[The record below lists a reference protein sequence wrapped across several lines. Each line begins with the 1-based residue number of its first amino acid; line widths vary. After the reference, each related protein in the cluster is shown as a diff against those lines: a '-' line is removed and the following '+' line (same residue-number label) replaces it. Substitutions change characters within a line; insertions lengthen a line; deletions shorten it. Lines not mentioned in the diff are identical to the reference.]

1 MEFIMSKILKSVL
14 FIFSLLLILSC
25 SSNEDKLFKAIEDG
39 NLSKIQSLIESGVSV
54 TSKDKNGLTPIE
66 IARKNK
72 LKNIETYLYEEL
84 KKIFDSE
91 TDKLLKLKF
100 SERLQKLK
108 DIEILRKRD
117 YKIYLDNNDDILNSM
132 NADKRINEE
141 LLLEQEKLF
150 RIHQESIRKFINA
163 KVDLIEDIMKVFI
176 VKDYIDDI
184 ESKDCRHIVNV
195 NIMLNLSDI

>member
-1 MEFIMSKILKSVL
+1 MSKIIKITL
-14 FIFSLLLILSC
+14 FTLSLLLILSC

-72 LKNIETYLYEEL
+72 LKDIETYLYEEL
-84 KKIFDSE
+84 KKVFDAE

-100 SERLQKLK
+100 SERLLELK
-108 DIEILRKRD
+108 NIETIRKKD
-117 YKIYLDNNDDILNSM
+117 YKVYLDNNEKILNSM
-132 NADKRINEE
+132 NFDKRINEQ
-141 LLLEQEKLF
+141 LLLEQENFFK
-150 RIHQESIRKFINA
+150 IHQESIRKFINA
-163 KVDLIEDIMKVFI
+163 KVDLIEEIMKVFI
-176 VKDYIDDI
+176 AKDYIDNI

>member
-1 MEFIMSKILKSVL
+1 MSKILKIVL
-14 FIFSLLLILSC
+14 LVFSLLLILSC
-25 SSNEDKLFKAIEDG
+25 SSNEDKLFKAIENG
-39 NLSKIQSLIESGVSV
+39 NLSKIQSLVEGGVSV
-54 TSKDKNGLTPIE
+54 TSKNKNGLTPIE

-72 LKNIETYLYEEL
+72 LKDIETYLYEEL
-84 KKIFDSE
+84 KKVFDAE

-100 SERLQKLK
+100 SERLQELK

-117 YKIYLDNNDDILNSM
+117 YKIYLDNNDNILNSM

-141 LLLEQEKLF
+141 LLLEQERLF
-150 RIHQESIRKFINA
+150 RTHQKSIRKFINA

-176 VKDYIDDI
+176 SKDYIDDI

>member
-1 MEFIMSKILKSVL
+1 MSKILKISLLILSV
-14 FIFSLLLILSC
+14 LLILSC
-25 SSNEDKLFKAIEDG
+25 SSNEDKLFKAIENG

-72 LKNIETYLYEEL
+72 LKDIESYFYDEL
-84 KKIFDSE
+84 KKVFDSE
-91 TDKLLKLKF
+91 TGKLLKLKF
-100 SERLQKLK
+100 SQRLLELK
-108 DIEILRKRD
+108 NIETIRKRD
-117 YKIYLDNNDDILNSM
+117 YKVYLDNNDNILNSM
-132 NADKRINEE
+132 NSDKRINEQ
-141 LLLEQEKLF
+141 LLLEQEKF
-150 RIHQESIRKFINA
+150 FKTHQESIRKFINA

-176 VKDYIDDI
+176 IKDYIDDI

>member
-1 MEFIMSKILKSVL
+1 MSKILKISLLILSV
-14 FIFSLLLILSC
+14 LLILSC
-25 SSNEDKLFKAIEDG
+25 SSNEDKLFKAIENG

-72 LKNIETYLYEEL
+72 LKDIESYFYDEL
-84 KKIFDSE
+84 KKVFDSE
-91 TDKLLKLKF
+91 TGNLLKLKF
-100 SERLQKLK
+100 SQRLLELK
-108 DIEILRKRD
+108 NIETIRKRD
-117 YKIYLDNNDDILNSM
+117 YKVYLDNNDNILNSM
-132 NADKRINEE
+132 NSDKRINEQ
-141 LLLEQEKLF
+141 LLLEQEKF
-150 RIHQESIRKFINA
+150 FKTHQESIRKFINA

-176 VKDYIDDI
+176 IKDYIDDI

>member
-1 MEFIMSKILKSVL
+1 MFKILKITL
-14 FIFSLLLILSC
+14 FTLFLLLILSC

-72 LKNIETYLYEEL
+72 LKDIESYLYEEL
-84 KKIFDSE
+84 KKVFDVE
-91 TDKLLKLKF
+91 TARLLKLKF
-100 SERLQKLK
+100 AESLLELK
-108 DIEILRKRD
+108 NIETIRKKD
-117 YKIYLDNNDDILNSM
+117 YKVYLDNNENILNSM
-132 NADKRINEE
+132 NSDKRINEQ
-141 LLLEQEKLF
+141 LLLEQESFFK
-150 RIHQESIRKFINA
+150 IHQKSIRKFINA
-163 KVDLIEDIMKVFI
+163 KVDLIEEIMKVFI
-176 VKDYIDDI
+176 AKDYIDNI